1 MLRERSVDKFKDLGE
16 SEVGT
21 RSRNYVVRLPDGLL
35 KDKPELRN
43 FRELY
48 FEIQLKTLLD
58 YAWSEIEHD
67 RNYKT
72 ATELPKYTD
81 IPRRFKI
88 IAGLLELADNE
99 FERLSKETQAYAKP
113 IPSKIMKGDLEIPI
127 SAYSLRQ
134 FLTIRFK
141 DIPGFSPYFGWIE
154 DELNE
159 LELQC

>member
-21 RSRNYVVRLPDGLL
+21 RSRNYVVRLP
-35 KDKPELRN
+35 
-43 FRELY
+43 
-48 FEIQLKTLLD
+48 
-58 YAWSEIEHD
+58 
-67 RNYKT
+67 
-72 ATELPKYTD
+72 D